1 MYVRDLLL
9 IKIDEFGLMQ
19 WSQIY
24 GGSDNDYG
32 YSVIQTLDGGYIV
45 TGNTVS
51 YAVGGNDLWLIKT
64 DDEGNVE

>member
-1 MYVRDLLL
+1 
-9 IKIDEFGLMQ
+9 MQ